1 MIHSLSPLEDGLSFI
16 MAWVTCSMISL
27 LPVGSLTSYCSWQ
40 ILDFLQGIYLITWP
54 AIYKIT
60 LQLLKMFSVEILFTL
75 CWKRTIYG
83 RKVVFILG
91 NVEFGNKG
99 FIRCKIYMLFGKS
112 KSGDILPD
120 SKLLFFA
127 AWWDFSFEIQW
138 SQQTIYIKHTL
149 RTLPRT
155 SWFPYVF
162 IKIILD

>member
-1 MIHSLSPLEDGLSFI
+1 MMIHSLSPLEDGLSFI

-99 FIRCKIYMLFGKS
+99 FIRYKFYMLFGKS
-112 KSGDILPD
+112 KSSDRLPD
-120 SKLLFFA
+120 SNSYSLQH
-127 AWWDFSFEIQW
+127 DEILV
-138 SQQTIYIKHTL
+138 L
-149 RTLPRT
+149 RYGEV
-155 SWFPYVF
+155 SKQF
-162 IKIILD
+162 ISSTH